1 MVAGHPDLIFQGQ
14 STEALPRPL
23 HTEFLPGPVLLLG
36 APGVGKGTQAKAIM
50 AAWGIPQIS
59 TGDILREIKN
69 RNAEPSAIADRLLR
83 EGKLHEDDL
92 AHMAAGRLVS
102 DALVNDMVAARLE
115 APDTARGYI
124 LDGFPRTLVQ
134 ADWLDAQL
142 AGDNHR
148 LPVVAV
154 SLQVDAQ
161 QLLLRITGRRSCPT
175 CKRIYN
181 MHLQPPA
188 VDTVC
193 DFDQTVLEQRGDDT
207 EAVFAE
213 RMRAYAE
220 QTAPVLEHYRHLGR
234 YAEVDGDGSI
244 DAVTVNILAAVERLR
259 VYEARGET

>member
-1 MVAGHPDLIFQGQ
+1 VVAGHPELASADRIAGRAAGISF
-14 STEALPRPL
+14 
-23 HTEFLPGPVLLLG
+23 HPGPVLLLG

-69 RNAEPSAIADRLLR
+69 RALKPSPIADRLLR
-83 EGKLHEDDL
+83 EGKLHEGDML
-92 AHMAAGRLVS
+92 RMEAGKLVS
-102 DALVNDMVAARLE
+102 DGLVNDMVAARLE
-115 APDTARGYI
+115 AADTARGYI

-142 AGDNHR
+142 ASGAGN

-154 SLQVDAQ
+154 SLRVNEQ
-161 QLLLRITGRRSCPT
+161 QLLLRITGRRSCPV

-181 MHLQPPA
+181 VYLKPPRA
-188 VDTVC
+188 DTVC
-193 DFDQTVLEQRGDDT
+193 DFDQTVLEQRADDT

-220 QTAPVLEHYRHLGR
+220 QTAPVLEHYRALGR
-234 YAEVDGDGSI
+234 YADVDGDAPV
-244 DAVTVNILAAVERLR
+244 DVVTESILAAVERLR
-259 VYEARGET
+259 A

>member
-1 MVAGHPDLIFQGQ
+1 LAFTRKIPDQLR
-14 STEALPRPL
+14 TK
-23 HTEFLPGPVLLLG
+23 FLPGPVLLLG

-50 AAWGIPQIS
+50 AVWGIPQIS
-59 TGDILREIKN
+59 TGDILREIRN
-69 RNAEPSAIADRLLR
+69 RDLQPSVIANRLLR

-92 AHMAAGRLVS
+92 ARMATGKLVS
-102 DALVNDMVAARLE
+102 DALVNDMVAVRLE
-115 APDTARGYI
+115 ERDTVRGYI

-142 AGDNHR
+142 TSSGNG

-154 SLQVDAQ
+154 SLRVNEQK
-161 QLLLRITGRRSCPT
+161 LLLRITGRRSCPT

-181 MHLQPPA
+181 VHLKPPL

-193 DFDQTVLEQRGDDT
+193 DFDQTVLEQRADDT

-220 QTAPVLEHYRHLGR
+220 QTAPVLEHYRTLGR
-234 YAEVDGDGSI
+234 FAEVDGDAPVETVTESI
-244 DAVTVNILAAVERLR
+244 LRAVEQLR
-259 VYEARGET
+259 G

>member
-1 MVAGHPDLIFQGQ
+1 MPGQ
-14 STEALPRPL
+14 IRAA
-23 HTEFLPGPVLLLG
+23 FFPGPVLLLG

-69 RNAEPSAIADRLLR
+69 RAEQPSVIADRLLS

-92 AHMAAGRLVS
+92 ARMATGKLVS

-115 APDTARGYI
+115 EPDTVRGYI

-142 AGDNHR
+142 VSESISSGQG

-154 SLQVDAQ
+154 SLRVNER
-161 QLLLRITGRRSCPT
+161 QLLLRITGRRNCPT

-181 MHLQPPA
+181 MHLKPPVA
-188 VDTVC
+188 DTVC
-193 DFDQTVLEQRGDDT
+193 DFDQTVLEQRADDT

-220 QTAPVLEHYRHLGR
+220 QTAPVLEHYRALGR
-234 YAEVDGDGSI
+234 FAEVEGDATVE
-244 DAVTVNILAAVERLR
+244 AVTESILAAVEDLR
-259 VYEARGET
+259 G

>member
-1 MVAGHPDLIFQGQ
+1 M
-14 STEALPRPL
+14 
-23 HTEFLPGPVLLLG
+23 FLPGPVLLLG

-50 AAWGIPQIS
+50 APWGIPQIS
-59 TGDILREIKN
+59 TGDILREI
-69 RNAEPSAIADRLLR
+69 RNSNVKPSPIANRLLR

-92 AHMAAGRLVS
+92 ARMAAGKLVS
-102 DALVNDMVAARLE
+102 DALVNDMVAVRLE
-115 APDTARGYI
+115 EPDTVRGYI

-142 AGDNHR
+142 ASSRDS

-154 SLQVDAQ
+154 SLRVNDR

-181 MHLQPPA
+181 VHLKPPVA
-188 VDTVC
+188 DTVC
-193 DFDQTVLEQRGDDT
+193 DFDQTVLEQRSDDT

-220 QTAPVLEHYRHLGR
+220 QTAPVLEHYRTLGR
-234 YAEVDGDGSI
+234 FAEVDGDASV
-244 DAVTVNILAAVERLR
+244 DAVTESILAAVERLR
-259 VYEARGET
+259 RH

>member
-1 MVAGHPDLIFQGQ
+1 M
-14 STEALPRPL
+14 
-23 HTEFLPGPVLLLG
+23 PGPVLLLG

-59 TGDILREIKN
+59 TGDILREIRN
-69 RNAEPSAIADRLLR
+69 RDVQRSAIAERLLR

-92 AHMAAGRLVS
+92 ARMAAGKLVS

-115 APDTARGYI
+115 ESDTARGYI

-134 ADWLDAQL
+134 ADWLDAHL
-142 AGDNHR
+142 AAGSGG

-154 SLQVDAQ
+154 SLRVNEP

-181 MHLQPPA
+181 VHLKPPIA
-188 VDTVC
+188 DTVC
-193 DFDQTVLEQRGDDT
+193 DFDQTVLEQRADDT

-220 QTAPVLEHYRHLGR
+220 QTAPVLEHYRKLGR
-234 YAEVDGDGSI
+234 FAEVDGDASV
-244 DAVTVNILAAVERLR
+244 DLVTENILDAVERLR
-259 VYEARGET
+259 S

>member
-1 MVAGHPDLIFQGQ
+1 VVAGPTELAPVHQAPGQ
-14 STEALPRPL
+14 IRTA
-23 HTEFLPGPVLLLG
+23 FVPGPVLLLG

-59 TGDILREIKN
+59 TGDLLREIRN
-69 RNAEPSAIADRLLR
+69 RDVQPSALANRLLR

-92 AHMAAGRLVS
+92 ARMAAGKLVS

-115 APDTARGYI
+115 EPDTIRGYI

-134 ADWLDAQL
+134 ADWLDAYL
-142 AGDNHR
+142 ACSSNR

-154 SLQVDAQ
+154 SLRVNDQ
-161 QLLLRITGRRSCPT
+161 QLLLRITGRRSCPV

-181 MHLQPPA
+181 VYLKPPLA
-188 VDTVC
+188 DTVC
-193 DFDQTVLEQRGDDT
+193 DFDQTVLEQRVDDT

-220 QTAPVLEHYRHLGR
+220 QTAPVLEHYRALGR
-234 YAEVDGDGSI
+234 YAEVEGDGSV
-244 DAVTVNILAAVERLR
+244 DAVTDSILSSVERLR
-259 VYEARGET
+259 S

>member
-1 MVAGHPDLIFQGQ
+1 MPGGLRTA
-14 STEALPRPL
+14 
-23 HTEFLPGPVLLLG
+23 FLPGPVLLLG

-59 TGDILREIKN
+59 TGDLLREIRN
-69 RNAEPSAIADRLLR
+69 RNLQPSAIANRLLR

-92 AHMAAGRLVS
+92 ARMAAGKLVS

-115 APDTARGYI
+115 EPDTVGGYI

-134 ADWLDAQL
+134 ADWLDAYL
-142 AGDNHR
+142 SSTRDG

-154 SLQVDAQ
+154 SLRVNER

-181 MHLQPPA
+181 VHLKPPVA
-188 VDTVC
+188 DTVC
-193 DFDQTVLEQRGDDT
+193 DFDQTVLEQRADDT

-220 QTAPVLEHYRHLGR
+220 QTAPVLEHYRTLGR
-234 YAEVDGDGSI
+234 FAEVDGDATVE
-244 DAVTVNILAAVERLR
+244 AVTESILAAVEHLR
-259 VYEARGET
+259 E

>member
-1 MVAGHPDLIFQGQ
+1 MVAGQPEL
-14 STEALPRPL
+14 A
-23 HTEFLPGPVLLLG
+23 FLNEMPSELRTAFFPGPVLLLG

-59 TGDILREIKN
+59 TGDILREIRN
-69 RNAEPSAIADRLLR
+69 RHLQPSVIADRLLR
-83 EGKLHEDDL
+83 EGKLHENDL
-92 AHMAAGRLVS
+92 ARMAAGKLVS

-115 APDTARGYI
+115 EPDTVRGYI

-142 AGDNHR
+142 ASSGNG

-154 SLQVDAQ
+154 SLRVNER

-181 MHLQPPA
+181 VYLKPPMA
-188 VDTVC
+188 DTVC

-220 QTAPVLEHYRHLGR
+220 QTAPVLEHYRTLGR
-234 YAEVDGDGSI
+234 FAEVDGDATVE
-244 DAVTVNILAAVERLR
+244 AVTESILAAVEHLR
-259 VYEARGET
+259 D

>member
-1 MVAGHPDLIFQGQ
+1 VVAGHPELASAD
-14 STEALPRPL
+14 PL
-23 HTEFLPGPVLLLG
+23 AAQHGSLFVPGPVLLLG

-50 AAWGIPQIS
+50 GAWGIPQIS
-59 TGDILREIKN
+59 TGDLLREIRN
-69 RNAEPSAIADRLLR
+69 RDLQPSVIAERLLQ

-92 AHMAAGRLVS
+92 ARMAAGKLVS

-115 APDTARGYI
+115 EPDTVRGYI

-142 AGDNHR
+142 ASSGSS

-154 SLQVDAQ
+154 SLRVDEQ
-161 QLLLRITGRRSCPT
+161 RLLLRITGRRSCPT

-181 MHLQPPA
+181 MHLKPPMA
-188 VDTVC
+188 DTVC
-193 DFDQTVLEQRGDDT
+193 DFDQTVLEQRADDT

-220 QTAPVLEHYRHLGR
+220 QTAPVLEHYRGLGR
-234 YAEVDGDGSI
+234 FLEVDGDASVDTVTESI
-244 DAVTVNILAAVERLR
+244 LDAVERLR
-259 VYEARGET
+259 R

>member
-1 MVAGHPDLIFQGQ
+1 MPGELR
-14 STEALPRPL
+14 TAL
-23 HTEFLPGPVLLLG
+23 LPGPVLLLG

-59 TGDILREIKN
+59 TGDILRAIRN
-69 RNAEPSAIADRLLR
+69 RDLQPSVIADRLLR

-92 AHMAAGRLVS
+92 ARMAAGKLVS

-115 APDTARGYI
+115 EPDTSRGYI

-134 ADWLDAQL
+134 ADWFDAHL
-142 AGDNHR
+142 ASSGNG

-154 SLQVDAQ
+154 SLRVNER

-181 MHLQPPA
+181 VYLKPPVA
-188 VDTVC
+188 DTVC
-193 DFDQTVLEQRGDDT
+193 DFDQTVLEQRADDT

-220 QTAPVLEHYRHLGR
+220 QTAPVLEHYRVLGR
-234 YAEVDGDGSI
+234 FAEVDGDATVE
-244 DAVTVNILAAVERLR
+244 AVTESILSAVEYLR
-259 VYEARGET
+259 D

>member
-1 MVAGHPDLIFQGQ
+1 MVAGHPELASAVQAQ
-14 STEALPRPL
+14 TKL
-23 HTEFLPGPVLLLG
+23 LPGPVLLLG

-69 RNAEPSAIADRLLR
+69 RDVEPSAIADRLLR

-92 AHMAAGRLVS
+92 ARMAGGKLVS
-102 DALVNDMVAARLE
+102 DALVNDMVSVRLE
-115 APDTARGYI
+115 GPDTARGYI

-142 AGDNHR
+142 AAGDHR

-154 SLQVDAQ
+154 SLRVDERR
-161 QLLLRITGRRSCPT
+161 LLLRITGRRSCPT
-175 CKRIYN
+175 CGRIYN
-181 MHLQPPA
+181 LHLKPPA

-193 DFDQTVLEQRGDDT
+193 DFDQTMLEQRADDT

-220 QTAPVLEHYRHLGR
+220 QTAPVLEHYRQLGR
-234 YAEVDGDGSI
+234 FAEVEGDAEI
-244 DAVTVNILAAVERLR
+244 EAVTASILAAVETLR
-259 VYEARGET
+259 G

>member
-1 MVAGHPDLIFQGQ
+1 MVAGHAELASAGQ
-14 STEALPRPL
+14 QLRTA
-23 HTEFLPGPVLLLG
+23 FLPGPVLLLG

-59 TGDILREIKN
+59 TGDLLREIRN
-69 RNAEPSAIADRLLR
+69 RDVQPSALADRLLR

-92 AHMAAGRLVS
+92 ARMAAGKLVS

-115 APDTARGYI
+115 ERDTVRGYI

-134 ADWLDAQL
+134 ADWLDGYL
-142 AGDNHR
+142 ASTRNS

-154 SLQVDAQ
+154 SLRVNEQ
-161 QLLLRITGRRSCPT
+161 QLLLRITGRRSCPV

-181 MHLQPPA
+181 MYLKPPVA
-188 VDTVC
+188 DTVC
-193 DFDQTVLEQRGDDT
+193 DFDQTVLEQRVDDT

-220 QTAPVLEHYRHLGR
+220 QTAPVLEHYRALGR
-234 YAEVDGDGSI
+234 YAEVDGDSRW
-244 DAVTVNILAAVERLR
+244 TR
-259 VYEARGET
+259 

>member
-1 MVAGHPDLIFQGQ
+1 LASAGQQL
-14 STEALPRPL
+14 R
-23 HTEFLPGPVLLLG
+23 TEFLPGPVLLLG

-59 TGDILREIKN
+59 TGDLLREIRN
-69 RNAEPSAIADRLLR
+69 RDVQPSAIADRLLR

-92 AHMAAGRLVS
+92 ARMAAGKLVS

-115 APDTARGYI
+115 ERDTVRGYI

-134 ADWLDAQL
+134 ADWLDGYLTASR
-142 AGDNHR
+142 NS

-154 SLQVDAQ
+154 SLRVNEQ
-161 QLLLRITGRRSCPT
+161 QLLLRITGRRSCPA

-181 MHLQPPA
+181 VYLKPPVA
-188 VDTVC
+188 DTVC
-193 DFDQTVLEQRGDDT
+193 DFDQTVLEQRVDDT

-220 QTAPVLEHYRHLGR
+220 QTAPVLEHYRALGR
-234 YAEVDGDGSI
+234 YAEVDGDFSI
-244 DAVTVNILAAVERLR
+244 DAVTESILTAVEGLR
-259 VYEARGET
+259 IR

>member
-1 MVAGHPDLIFQGQ
+1 MPDQLG
-14 STEALPRPL
+14 AL
-23 HTEFLPGPVLLLG
+23 FLPGPVLLLG

-59 TGDILREIKN
+59 TGDILREIRN
-69 RNAEPSAIADRLLR
+69 RDLQPSVIANRLLR

-92 AHMAAGRLVS
+92 ARMATGKLVS

-115 APDTARGYI
+115 EQDTVRGYI

-142 AGDNHR
+142 ASSGNG

-154 SLQVDAQ
+154 SLRVNEQK
-161 QLLLRITGRRSCPT
+161 LLLRITGRRSCPT

-181 MHLQPPA
+181 VHLKPPVA
-188 VDTVC
+188 DTVC
-193 DFDQTVLEQRGDDT
+193 DFDQTVLEQRADDM

-220 QTAPVLEHYRHLGR
+220 QTAPVLEHYRALGR
-234 YAEVDGDGSI
+234 FAEVDGDAPVETVTESI
-244 DAVTVNILAAVERLR
+244 LRAVEQLR
-259 VYEARGET
+259 G